1 MLSYPTTPVHIEP
14 IVRITKDIREATRVM
29 SAAEARY
36 LVDTY
41 YQVQD
46 FRKASA
52 NQIRSMSESE
62 EPNTF
67 LQWTADTMEHIENQI
82 KSGLNRYTDQHTI
95 GIWAKSITGIG
106 PVLSAGLMAHIDIE
120 RAPTVG
126 HIWRF
131 AGQDPTVVWGKGEKR
146 PWNADLKV
154 LCWKIGESFVKVSN
168 NDKDIYGKVYATR
181 KLQEQ
186 ERNELGLFKDQ
197 AERKLETTRIG
208 KDTEAFK
215 WYSQGMLPPAHI
227 QSRAKRY
234 AVKLFLAHWHH
245 VAYEDHYGTQPPKPY
260 VIEHGGHVHYIAPPN
275 WPMQ

>member
-1 MLSYPTTPVHIEP
+1 MRP
-14 IVRITKDIREATRVM
+14 
-29 SAAEARY
+29 
-36 LVDTY
+36 
-41 YQVQD
+41 
-46 FRKASA
+46 
-52 NQIRSMSESE
+52 
-62 EPNTF
+62 
-67 LQWTADTMEHIENQI
+67 
-82 KSGLNRYTDQHTI
+82 
-95 GIWAKSITGIG
+95 
-106 PVLSAGLMAHIDIE
+106 
-120 RAPTVG
+120 APTGPTG
-126 HIWRF
+126 HGV
-131 AGQDPTVVWGKGEKR
+131 ASR
-146 PWNADLKV
+146 PPWP
-154 LCWKIGESFVKVSN
+154 
-168 NDKDIYGKVYATR
+168 R
-181 KLQEQ
+181 QEQ